1 MAKSQDYIIRL
12 RAENKDLKKK
22 LIDSRNRL
30 KSHNRKVQALSKQA
44 TAALGGFF
52 GVGLSLAAVG
62 SFSKA
67 QFELIKRTDALNK
80 SLQAVTESSY
90 EFQEAQ
96 KFLSKTASN
105 YGVDIFNLTQQYV
118 KFKAA
123 IKDTSLEGEKGEQIF
138 DKITRSGAMLSLSN
152 EQLEG
157 TFRALEQMISKG
169 NVQAEEIRGQLSE
182 RLPGAYKILA
192 KSMGITTRELNEQL
206 KSGKVL
212 AEDVLPKFADQL
224 LITYGSDKVK
234 RIDTVTAAQNR
245 LSNAWN
251 SFIASMDS
259 GDGVISNLIKNT
271 FTNLSA
277 ILSGTAGLFES
288 NDEILKRLLKTKR
301 DQHKEEKTA
310 LETTKL
316 YNLAQA
322 NGITTLKQLMELE
335 PDRLI
340 SNMADKFQVVSN
352 VLKMLKQDQSEYNDL
367 VRELQEVQSLGTM
380 SVAKKD
386 VDTSLEFPMPEFPI
400 NKANEITERY
410 NEFYEG
416 INSQSEARLSD
427 LNSIVE
433 GSLEQAIG
441 SFAEGLA
448 TGGLDSAFA
457 GLFKVIGSG
466 LKTLGSAL
474 IAYGVSMDAFKK
486 AFSNPYVAIAA
497 GAAAIA
503 AGAAVQNAASN
514 LSSPTSSSGGGSSGG
529 GGSRNF
535 QGQNNLS
542 VNIQGT
548 SEIRGDNIYQVYNQQ
563 VVKNKRVNGG

>member
-1 MAKSQDYIIRL
+1 MLHCVDFFFFFQAEDGIR
-12 RAENKDLKKK
+12 D
-22 LIDSRNRL
+22 
-30 KSHNRKVQALSKQA
+30 V
-44 TAALGGFF
+44 
-52 GVGLSLAAVG
+52 
-62 SFSKA
+62 
-67 QFELIKRTDALNK
+67 
-80 SLQAVTESSY
+80 AVTGVQLCVSSRRRH
-90 EFQEAQ
+90 
-96 KFLSKTASN
+96 
-105 YGVDIFNLTQQYV
+105 
-118 KFKAA
+118 
-123 IKDTSLEGEKGEQIF
+123 
-138 DKITRSGAMLSLSN
+138 TRCSRDWSSDVCSSDL
-152 EQLEG
+152 
-157 TFRALEQMISKG
+157 
-169 NVQAEEIRGQLSE
+169 
-182 RLPGAYKILA
+182 
-192 KSMGITTRELNEQL
+192 
-206 KSGKVL
+206 KVL

-224 LITYGSDKVK
+224 LITYGADKVQ

-245 LSNAWN
+245 FKNAWKETVAEFDSGEGVVSNAYK
-251 SFIASMDS
+251 
-259 GDGVISNLIKNT
+259 VIMLRAAEALKGNFTINQILEDQIKV
-271 FTNLSA
+271 
-277 ILSGTAGLFES
+277 IKER
-288 NDEILKRLLKTKR
+288 ER
-301 DQHKEEKTA
+301 EEKTA
-310 LETTKL
+310 LETTRL
-316 YNLAQA
+316 YNLAQE
-322 NGITTLKQLMELE
+322 NNITTLKQLMELE

-352 VLKMLKQDQSEYNDL
+352 VLKILKKDQSEYNDL
-367 VRELQEVQSLGTM
+367 VRELQEIQSLGTM